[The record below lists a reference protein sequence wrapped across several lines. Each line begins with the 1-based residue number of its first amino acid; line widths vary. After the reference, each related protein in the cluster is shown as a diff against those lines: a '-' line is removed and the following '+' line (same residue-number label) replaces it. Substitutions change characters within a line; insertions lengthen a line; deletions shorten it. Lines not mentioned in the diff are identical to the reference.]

1 MVSWVEAWHH
11 PSMRLHRGA
20 PISIWVVVLA
30 IGLGACTVG
39 PDYRR
44 PAVPT
49 PASFRGA
56 PAGESQLSI
65 GDLAW
70 WRLFEDESLQ
80 QLINEAIREN
90 YDLRIAAARI
100 LQARAQVTITRSFQ
114 FPELNHSGS
123 AVYSHVQGERTIFQ
137 PQDQFAPIASLDLSF
152 EIDFWG
158 RFRRATEAARA
169 DLLASVDSRRF
180 VLSTLVTDLA
190 AAYFNLR
197 SLDNELEI
205 SRRTVVTRQENLRL
219 VKMREAGGVAGMID
233 VRQAEILVQQ
243 AGEAVVDA
251 ERLIEQTENAISV
264 LIGHPPDSV
273 PRGRPLLQQITL
285 PAVPTGVPSALFERR
300 PDIREAED
308 QLAAA
313 TARIG
318 VAKADFY
325 PRVFLTGAAAGG
337 ALHIDGSWIGPQGLF
352 NIGPSIHLPIF
363 NMGRTQAG
371 VDSAEAQ
378 AQAAVEQY
386 RATIIQAFREVAD
399 SLVEHRKRREFRVQ
413 QEALAVA
420 AEDAA
425 RLSNI
430 RYKGGVTSYLEV
442 LDSERV
448 YFDAELGLVRSSRD
462 ELLAIV
468 RLYKSLGGGWQEE
481 RDARASSSTE
491 EREKK

>member
-1 MVSWVEAWHH
+1 MAG
-11 PSMRLHRGA
+11 L
-20 PISIWVVVLA
+20 VLA
-30 IGLGACTVG
+30 LVALALGACTVG

-49 PASFRGA
+49 PATFRGQ
-56 PAGESQLSI
+56 PEGDSQLSL
-65 GDLAW
+65 GDLEW
-70 WRLFEDESLQ
+70 WRLFEDETLQ
-80 QLINEAIREN
+80 RLMQEAIREN
-90 YDLRIAAARI
+90 YDLRIAGARI

-123 AVYSHVQGERTIFQ
+123 AIYSHIQGGREGSFFQ
-137 PQDQFAPIASLDLSF
+137 PQNQFAPIASLDLSF

-158 RFRRATEAARA
+158 RFRRSTEAARA

-180 VLSTLVTDLA
+180 VLSTLVTDVA
-190 AAYFNLR
+190 TAYFNLR
-197 SLDNELEI
+197 SLDDELEV
-205 SRRTVVTRQENLRL
+205 SRRTLDARQENLRL
-219 VKMREAGGVAGMID
+219 VKMRESGGVAGMID
-233 VRQAEILVQQ
+233 VRQAEILVAQ
-243 AGEAVVDA
+243 AGEAVVDT
-251 ERLIEQTENAISV
+251 ERQIEQTENALSV
-264 LIGHPPDSV
+264 LIGHPPESM
-273 PRGRPLLQQITL
+273 PRGRSLVQQITL

-300 PDIREAED
+300 PDIRQAED

-318 VAKADFY
+318 VAKSDFY

-352 NIGPSIHLPIF
+352 SIGPSIHLPIF

-399 SLVEHRKRREFRVQ
+399 ALVEHRKRREFRTQ
-413 QEALAVA
+413 QEALALA
-420 AEDAA
+420 AGDAA

-442 LDSERV
+442 LDSERQF
-448 YFDAELGLVRSSRD
+448 FDAELGLVRSNRD

-468 RLYKSLGGGWQEE
+468 RLYKALGGGWQEE
-481 RDARASSSTE
+481 QATRAAESTGE
-491 EREKK
+491 GEKK